1 MLVISA
7 LTPPGFV
14 IEIATLGVGVAAGTF
29 FPAIILGIFDRRT
42 NREGAISGMI
52 FGLVFTTIYI
62 IGTRFAG
69 MPTWFFGISDQG
81 IGTVGMLL
89 NFVVSLV
96 VSRMTSP
103 PPLEIQKIVEDLRS
117 PLAAPAPLQDI
128 GEEQLD

>member
-1 MLVISA
+1 MV
-7 LTPPGFV
+7 
-14 IEIATLGVGVAAGTF
+14 
-29 FPAIILGIFDRRT
+29 
-42 NREGAISGMI
+42 
-52 FGLVFTTIYI
+52 
-62 IGTRFAG
+62 
-69 MPTWFFGISDQG
+69 FGISDQG

>member
-1 MLVISA
+1 
-7 LTPPGFV
+7 
-14 IEIATLGVGVAAGTF
+14 
-29 FPAIILGIFDRRT
+29 
-42 NREGAISGMI
+42 
-52 FGLVFTTIYI
+52 
-62 IGTRFAG
+62 
-69 MPTWFFGISDQG
+69 TWFFGISDQG

-103 PPLEIQKIVEDLRS
+103 PPLEIQKIVADLRS